1 MKRLK
6 SAQYKIWTY
15 IETGKIQKEIFKWKR
30 LNPSTIFLKKKNRR
44 KPNWKESE
52 YCIQIKFRNER
63 LVMQTNGKA

>member
-30 LNPSTIFLKKKNRR
+30 LNPSTIFLKKKIV
-44 KPNWKESE
+44 ESP
-52 YCIQIKFRNER
+52 
-63 LVMQTNGKA
+63 TGKKVNIAYR